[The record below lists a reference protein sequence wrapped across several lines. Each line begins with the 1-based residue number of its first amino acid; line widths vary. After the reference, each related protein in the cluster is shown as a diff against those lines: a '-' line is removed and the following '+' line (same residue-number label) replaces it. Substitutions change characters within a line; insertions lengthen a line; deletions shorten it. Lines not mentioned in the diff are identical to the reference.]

1 MAEPTPE
8 QLPMSSPVAVIFG
21 GSSPRPG
28 DTAYTQAERL
38 GSLLVQAGFAIMTGG
53 YGGTMLAASKGAAE
67 AGGHVI
73 GVTAGQLERNMG
85 QKANPY
91 VDEVVHYD
99 TLRDRLYHLVERSD
113 ASVALP
119 GGIGTLSEVA
129 LTWSLLQVGEIA
141 LKPFVLLGT
150 RWRETLL
157 AYYGTGEYISQADM
171 ALWRVVDTPEEVVTV
186 LTNWPRR

>member
-1 MAEPTPE
+1 
-8 QLPMSSPVAVIFG
+8 MSNRVVSIFG
-21 GSSPRPG
+21 GSRPRPG
-28 DTAYTQAERL
+28 DPVYAQAEQVGRL
-38 GSLLVQAGFAIMTGG
+38 LAHAGFTIMTGG

-91 VDEVVHYD
+91 VAEIVHYD
-99 TLRDRLYHLVERSD
+99 MLRERLYYLVEQSD

-141 LKPFVLLGT
+141 PKPFVLFGD
-150 RWRETLL
+150 RWQDTLL
-157 AYYGTGEYISQADM
+157 AYYGQGEFISPANM
-171 ALWRVVDTPEEVVTV
+171 ALWRVARTPEEVVALVTR
-186 LTNWPRR
+186 WPGGQG